1 MISLKACCRVLP
13 CCSREAEC
21 LKFRDCSFAA
31 RLEAFARLDSSVLE
45 FFKIF
50 HVGSGF
56 MSSSGSEDD
65 FSTSE
70 LSPCHLLLST
80 RRFGHIV
87 KALRSKPAKAPPDHH
102 SRSEGQRRQ
111 GSSASSMVSSVTS
124 LSQQGAAAWRAF
136 SNDGQVMQADAL
148 SASGLPI
155 HVQGLIPSTS
165 KDARH
170 MPAAKVGTRPL
181 LPHNVHHSPHGF
193 ISPGPP
199 AHRKPVAVQ
208 KSGGRFESAWAAIQA
223 AQNSPAA
230 EGRAVW
236 QQGSEKKGGQ
246 QSRGRKP
253 ARVPKVVGKGPG
265 MRENAVFGSPWSSF
279 GSEQELE
286 DMRSQALHMPR
297 ASSRLDRG
305 SSTSSTGSSC
315 GAAKRGPGCS
325 PKSRPLQQTAEPWPP
340 PQKQQ
345 KTSQSLNSPLTTGQA
360 ALQQHQHAL
369 GQAVSGSSD
378 VSNDSGKVRYPSPS
392 RSKILGLDVTAW
404 STTSDSLDECEEQPR
419 RVDRQE
425 CLGSM
430 HAAMPPSS
438 TSPDS
443 VTDCRGQCEAH
454 MCLQHSQA
462 GGASATDQGMS
473 SPTNVHPRGHHPGAA
488 TANHL
493 KSHHPQDNMG
503 HQASS
508 TSLNEQPSPLDS
520 TIILKQHTAPFQ
532 SQNIVSSQRSELE
545 SQDRAD
551 LRDQPDR
558 PEGCSMKQL
567 DRVVSPLS
575 DPPRPI
581 MERPAEN
588 ASRESDTTGC
598 FLQEAAEAE
607 GEADEFLDSLDTCNG
622 LLAQAAAAQT
632 NSSVASDPR
641 ESYSGSSDATRAVP
655 ASDVKQQATE
665 RGSSASPSE
674 AVMDPDA
681 DAKTSADIFASETR
695 DEQVADLSGG
705 SSKTDIA
712 GVSGASASPET
723 LLHPS
728 QQHLL
733 QHASESSLPANQVQG
748 KLQPFT
754 DTPLTQDVQ
763 AAAPRVG
770 HAGSSNQ
777 NQVDDQASNT
787 KPQVSSTQLS
797 NSHNAS
803 PDCDDT
809 VSDAASGHSSTS
821 ASVTSVRSDPDSCH
835 EDGLDDVV
843 LQSPRLDKRSGA
855 GDANGLLEKGHH
867 EVPGS
872 ATSSA
877 LPLQD
882 AARGKPGLAEH
893 HLQDTSQEMPLR
905 LRAASGTLQ
914 AYLQGS
920 IPRLSIRTLSHQ
932 LWAGRSDATAL
943 SQGGGLLATSRSE
956 ATSSPAIEPIMN
968 ISGSRLVAAREEITS
983 IADNNHPSGSANN
996 PVLEPHAG
1004 SGLMLGSTVVLE
1016 TARSSRQLHDSDYS
1030 NKTGLN
1036 PLQQVAASQLA
1047 HGGDWLQ
1054 ESRAPLDAKTVAAAG
1069 SMLAQQEGSER
1080 QGQGTGLPSPASP
1093 TSSQKDRLPQ
1103 QTPHTAS
1110 SLPPV
1115 MQYGSETRTIPL
1127 QAAPQRDQKGASVH
1141 VHPGGHTDS
1150 GIAEQW
1156 DKMLARVESLQPALL
1171 RANSLLMQPQVLSI
1185 EVAGVA
1191 REESLTPRMARLLT
1205 SMLEPDSPVASTQ
1218 LAAWDAVSSNEPL
1231 PDDAILF
1238 EDIMASELPQMAG
1251 NEAAE
1256 SSQSEQRLASRCLQ
1270 PGYTLTELTLAEAPT
1285 SSATDM
1291 VGGVLAADV
1300 AMQQQDNDGAAAQ
1313 EILGQETA
1321 GLPGVGRDPP
1331 ARSSITAANGIGLVR
1346 PSKLSG
1352 SRIMRFEA
1360 VDNLSH
1366 DNVNAAWHLRPGSAH
1381 SKKKSRR
1388 KSLLRTQ
1395 SKTGSQR
1402 KPGALHSNVIRLQS
1416 DADCASPSGSSNWQ
1430 INAEEPAGQ
1439 PAGFSL
1445 DKSSG

>member
-230 EGRAVW
+230 AIQGQKASPGPQGGRQGPWDEGECGVWLALEQLWERA
-236 QQGSEKKGGQ
+236 GAGGHEVPGAAHAKVLKLRGQ
-246 QSRGRKP
+246 AAGWIVVPAPAAQEAAVEQLSVVLAVPQSP
-253 ARVPKVVGKGPG
+253 ALFNRLLNPGP
-265 MRENAVFGSPWSSF
+265 
-279 GSEQELE
+279 
-286 DMRSQALHMPR
+286 LHR
-297 ASSRLDRG
+297 SSRRPANPSTAPSQQVKQHC
-305 SSTSSTGSSC
+305 SSTSMH
-315 GAAKRGPGCS
+315 
-325 PKSRPLQQTAEPWPP
+325 W
-340 PQKQQ
+340 
-345 KTSQSLNSPLTTGQA
+345 
-360 ALQQHQHAL
+360 
-369 GQAVSGSSD
+369 
-378 VSNDSGKVRYPSPS
+378 
-392 RSKILGLDVTAW
+392 
-404 STTSDSLDECEEQPR
+404 
-419 RVDRQE
+419 DRQ
-425 CLGSM
+425 CQVLVMSQM
-430 HAAMPPSS
+430 ILAK
-438 TSPDS
+438 
-443 VTDCRGQCEAH
+443 GQCEAH